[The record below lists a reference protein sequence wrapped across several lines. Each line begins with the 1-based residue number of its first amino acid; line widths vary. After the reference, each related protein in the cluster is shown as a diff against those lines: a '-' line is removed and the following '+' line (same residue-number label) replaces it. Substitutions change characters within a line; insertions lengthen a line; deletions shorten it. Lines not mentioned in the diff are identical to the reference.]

1 MRVRWRRS
9 SKRSGGSSQ
18 SNRRKPSNRSTMRSV
33 IETLP
38 ATAVT
43 VEDRVRDSRAA
54 GARLVSLDV
63 LRGATMLFMAS
74 EILRIPQAARK
85 FPDSA
90 VGRFLASTMD
100 HREWVGCAPW
110 DLIQPCFMFMVGVAL
125 PYSIARR
132 TAKGESFGRQFGHSV
147 LRAFVL
153 IALGIFLRS
162 QTRSQ
167 TYFTFEDVLT
177 QIGL

>member
-1 MRVRWRRS
+1 RTWMRVRWRRS
-9 SKRSGGSSQ
+9 SKRSARSSR
-18 SNRRKPSNRSTMRSV
+18 STRSKPSNRSTMRSV

-43 VEDRVRDSRAA
+43 VEDRVRGPRA
-54 GARLVSLDV
+54 GASRLVSLDGF
-63 LRGATMLFMAS
+63 RGATMLFMAS
-74 EILRIPQAARK
+74 EILRIPQVART

-90 VGRFLASTMD
+90 VGRFLAGTMD

-132 TAKGESFGRQFGHSV
+132 TADGESFGRQFGHSV
-147 LRAFVL
+147 LRA
-153 IALGIFLRS
+153 
-162 QTRSQ
+162 
-167 TYFTFEDVLT
+167 
-177 QIGL
+177 